1 MARTRRRKRFP
12 PSERMGDGAP
22 ADGAS
27 PARLSMD
34 PDLVIPLVPA
44 VAALVAVNAFFAAAE
59 SALPAVRPL
68 RAEIRPYP
76 HENGTAEHAPHRT
89 DELVLAAQLGRSA
102 SSLLLGFLLADAALR
117 MAGPGAPSGGGIA
130 VALAVTAV
138 LHAVVGEHV
147 PRALAARRPGWVP
160 RAVRAPLR
168 LFALLVR
175 PLAWPLARIAGGV
188 VRWVG
193 GSAHPSA
200 ATPEEI
206 RLMVDPGS
214 GERAVEEDEREMIR
228 GVFEISR
235 TVAREVMTPR
245 TEMVAVPVDV
255 TLDGLVEVVVEEG
268 HSRIPVYEGSIDNV
282 VGVVLTKDL
291 FPLLWKRDAH
301 AREAFDVRALMREA
315 CFVPDTKPVDDLL
328 AELRHQSVHLAIVVD
343 EFGGTYGL
351 VTLEDLL
358 EEIVGE
364 INDEYDVAEPEF
376 EATPEGDVLI
386 DGAASIYEVNE
397 RFGTSLPEED
407 FDTLGG
413 FIFGA
418 LERVPQV
425 GDSVAVPSSSLGEV
439 LLRVEETEERRVALV
454 RLTRHVP
461 ADAPA

>member
-1 MARTRRRKRFP
+1 MARARRRKRFP

-22 ADGAS
+22 ESGAP
-27 PARLSMD
+27 PAQPYMD
-34 PDLVIPLVPA
+34 PDLVLPLIPA

-59 SALPAVRPL
+59 SALHAARPT
-68 RAEIRPYP
+68 RAETRPP
-76 HENGTAEHAPHRT
+76 LHESGTPGGAYDRT
-89 DELVLAAQLGRSA
+89 EEMVLAAQLGRSV
-102 SSLLLGFLLADAALR
+102 SSLLIGYSLAGAALR
-117 MAGPGAPSGGGIA
+117 LAEPGAPSVGALG

-138 LHAVVGEHV
+138 LHAVVGEQV
-147 PRALAARRPGWVP
+147 PRALAARRAGWLP
-160 RAVRAPLR
+160 RTVRAPLR
-168 LFALLVR
+168 LFSLLLR
-175 PLAWPLARIAGGV
+175 PLTWPLSRIVSRVARLAGT
-188 VRWVG
+188 
-193 GSAHPSA
+193 HPHA

-206 RLMVDPGS
+206 RLLVDSAS
-214 GERAVEEDEREMIR
+214 GDRAVEEGEREMIR

-255 TLDGLVEVVVEEG
+255 TLEGLVEVVVEEG

-291 FPLLWKRDAH
+291 FPLLWKRDPH
-301 AREAFDVRALMREA
+301 ARQEFDVRTLMREA

-343 EFGGTYGL
+343 EFGGTYGM

-376 EATPEGDVLI
+376 AATPEGDVLI
-386 DGAASIYEVNE
+386 DGAASISEVNE

-418 LERVPQV
+418 LERVPEV
-425 GDSVAVPSSSLGEV
+425 GDSVSVPSSSLGEV
-439 LLRVEETEERRVALV
+439 DLRVEETEERRVALV
-454 RLTRHVP
+454 RLTRRVP
-461 ADAPA
+461 ASAPTA